1 MERLSDPPRVS
12 FARVRPSQASRTERA
27 ASCAQP
33 VLCHGGDREISLHEL
48 ELPP

>member
-12 FARVRPSQASRTERA
+12 FARAHPSQASRTERA